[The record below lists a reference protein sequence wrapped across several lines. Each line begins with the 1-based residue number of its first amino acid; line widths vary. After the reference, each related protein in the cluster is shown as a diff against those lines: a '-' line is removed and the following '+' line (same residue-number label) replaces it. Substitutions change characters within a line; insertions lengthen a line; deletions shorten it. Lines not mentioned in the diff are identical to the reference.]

1 MYRHIKPFCL
11 SFTLLFI
18 CTATSLHAADTIH
31 VSCVGN
37 SITWG
42 EGLAGRDT
50 ACYPARLQQ
59 MLGPGYNVL
68 NCGVAGATML
78 KNGNKPYWTF
88 GQTSFNAAMAFFP
101 RIVIIDLG
109 TNDSKGSGGVDNWP
123 SHKDEFV
130 GDYEAMVDT
139 FTALSSKPKVWAC
152 YPLPAYSTAYL
163 IDSMVIHYQIL
174 PKIKTVVLAKGIP
187 LIDLF
192 TWMSGQPGLFADG
205 IHPNATGYIKMAQ
218 KVYQML
224 MADTLKIVQ
233 QKNRL
238 EAPVGGSL
246 YQWYCQGVPVAA
258 ASGGTGQ
265 VLVAKDTGMYKV
277 SVGVSTTTDDI
288 LVAGPVH
295 VSASDIGSPVFS
307 RIRPVFRILVNGQM
321 TALSCGRQPRPCSPC
336 SGKRVPYRSSAA
348 AFARHV
354 YRENPEQH
362 VQAPRSLAAS
372 CI

>member
-1 MYRHIKPFCL
+1 MKPLFLLSAIFIFSAALCL
-11 SFTLLFI
+11 
-18 CTATSLHAADTIH
+18 CAADTVH
-31 VSCVGN
+31 VSCIGN

-59 MLGPGYNVL
+59 MLGPAYNVL
-68 NCGVAGATML
+68 NWGVAGATML

-88 GQTSFNAAMAFFP
+88 GQTSFKAAMAFLP

-123 SHKDEFV
+123 SHQDEFV
-130 GDYEAMVDT
+130 GDYGAMIDT

-174 PKIKTVVLAKGIP
+174 PKIKAVVLVKGIP

-192 TWMSGQPGLFADG
+192 TWMSGQPTLFADG
-205 IHPNATGYIKMAQ
+205 IHPNATGYLKMAQ

-224 MADTLKIVQ
+224 MADTLKIVR

-238 EAPVGGSL
+238 EAPVDGSL
-246 YQWYCQGVPVAA
+246 YQWYCQGMPVSA

-265 VLVAKDTGMYKV
+265 VLVAKDTGIYKV
-277 SVGVSTTTDDI
+277 SVGVSATSDDI
-288 LVAGPVH
+288 LVAGPVY
-295 VSASDIGSPVFS
+295 VSASDIGSPVLFTGPANVS
-307 RIRPVFRILVNGQM
+307 HSVNGQVRLYH
-321 TALSCGRQPRPCSPC
+321 ADG
-336 SGKRVPYRSSAA
+336 
-348 AFARHV
+348 
-354 YRENPEQH
+354 
-362 VQAPRSLAAS
+362 SLALVLRVTENVS
-372 CI
+372 LSTVLPRLSPGMYIVKTRNSTFRHLVP